1 MKRLRENMGRIAMIT
16 IIKIIPPILAFIIA
30 FTIQYG
36 ILKIMGIL

>member
-1 MKRLRENMGRIAMIT
+1 MGKLRKNMRRIAMIT
-16 IIKIIPPILAFIIA
+16 IIKIVPPILAFIIA